1 MHAHSLFEQ
10 LDALETSFSNP
21 HGSKF
26 DAFKDDHEHLH
37 SSDHEHLDSSYHEV
51 LSKGAQAPEQMSL
64 INDLPL
70 DEGSL
75 SAKTRS
81 EHCKMGPLTPSATTL
96 THDIDSS
103 CFHELTDGADSSAV
117 GSDTDSG
124 ITVDATN
131 AMVKIARVQQEH
143 LESQAD
149 MEVQAACADDDD
161 DCKGVPCAKA
171 FMRSGRN
178 QEMKNLD
185 IYEALNHYVEP
196 KNIYTAPSSGSSA
209 DTKVANVATPTF
221 SDDGAANTDGLVAG
235 CASKIKSEFAEA
247 KFAAAG
253 SSHVSGGA
261 ASKTGGEGS
270 SSNQDSSDESKDD
283 KDRDSLMMSGDSDCL
298 YDRRLTRYCG
308 KYSDLE
314 SFRANLI
321 NKQSQIAQMARDND
335 SELSTQRLGMVHR
348 WSVDSFLDSDFTR
361 PFSQAFVEE
370 EVPSQMFNGVALPS
384 FALSTR
390 IIADA
395 WANPCEFIPIIPW
408 LCIRNLPNLL
418 SSPLRRLSL
427 KQQDALK
434 AVRLLQEKIVC
445 HFTTLQECAEAV
457 TRATKQLSGLLPD
470 DLNSNEA
477 QCKRYQDIPAYPVV
491 QYLQDN
497 NEILLLKLRSDNRKL
512 IVRQSPELILKIRFM
527 LDNERRKLKYQRKAA
542 ILKEYGL
549 LSDLNLNLDPP
560 LNPDAYCVDRDAKVC
575 VLKRDIDLIM
585 AVKKLYLSFE
595 KRQDIPLCV
604 GEDHYRLLNNRLKD
618 VSDQIERRDSNVRS
632 LRTMLYAMRDPSDKT
647 SINLV
652 KRRAKAM
659 GIAPSKEGIQQ
670 ALESNQPTRAKYD
683 PDTHEISIP
692 LDESEGYSFLSEP
705 VRLGRHL
712 LFNHDC
718 TKAFIDY
725 RVRDDQQLSKVVA
738 GTYGIGQQDS
748 SLEPSDE
755 ESKAFTVNADEAL
768 QMYEPLELYEGLI
781 NTVACTPRD
790 LNEEEGKSNDASK
803 NIEILDEHIR
813 DPRLENTY
821 CDALREYL
829 YANGQFDLGL
839 EAQNNVSSVIDALA
853 KEQNVDPYR
862 GVGGI
867 TIMPD
872 KPLKRGDEIDSNA
885 RTFIPDEKM
894 IQRFLKEANT
904 ENQFLRRVLRQKVT
918 AAVSKM
924 RGRNPKGREID
935 PLRAQFIKIG
945 EDRIFK
951 KRFISEDFNTSIHI
965 LVDISGS
972 MCHVSKPVPKEQ
984 MPYAT
989 RCYHACKAAL
999 SIASALYGIDGVLIA
1014 CSFFPGFIENSSTFT
1029 ALHSNERLLTKARDF
1044 LQEPHG
1050 STPMDDAI
1058 YTAMRQL
1065 NNQTAD
1071 RKIIIMITDGA
1082 PDDVDRTKH
1091 AIESLEQQNIELYAI
1106 GIETQDDYHLF
1117 KHFASL
1123 EEANKLTEVMSKLLI
1138 ELSKSRFAN
1147 QLE

>member
-10 LDALETSFSNP
+10 LDALETSFSNHHNQDLDTYHDGNKLP
-21 HGSKF
+21 ENPAHAPKQLQLI
-26 DAFKDDHEHLH
+26 DALGDNSNAFNSNGFANPTLM
-37 SSDHEHLDSSYHEV
+37 SS
-51 LSKGAQAPEQMSL
+51 QAPSTANETMS
-64 INDLPL
+64 IGGANSQTTSFGGANSQITSIGIVDSQITSIG
-70 DEGSL
+70 DDV
-75 SAKTRS
+75 
-81 EHCKMGPLTPSATTL
+81 EHAAGRV
-96 THDIDSS
+96 
-103 CFHELTDGADSSAV
+103 ADSSV
-117 GSDTDSG
+117 
-124 ITVDATN
+124 
-131 AMVKIARVQQEH
+131 
-143 LESQAD
+143 
-149 MEVQAACADDDD
+149 AAGNNQTPNMACIEDDD
-161 DCKGVPCAKA
+161 DCVGVPCAKA
-171 FMRSGRN
+171 FLRSARN
-178 QEMKNLD
+178 QKMKNLD
-185 IYEALNHYVEP
+185 IYEALNHCVEP
-196 KNIYTAPSSGSSA
+196 KNIYCTQGLTNSTNESKQEGSASTLAADGLTYQSSGANSSSS
-209 DTKVANVATPTF
+209 VLN
-221 SDDGAANTDGLVAG
+221 GAG
-235 CASKIKSEFAEA
+235 CASSDLGGNSGLNSNQG
-247 KFAAAG
+247 G
-253 SSHVSGGA
+253 SSGDQRNSDDPKD
-261 ASKTGGEGS
+261 S
-270 SSNQDSSDESKDD
+270 QDTVVT
-283 KDRDSLMMSGDSDCL
+283 MMSGDSDCL

-308 KYSDLE
+308 KFNDIDA
-314 SFRANLI
+314 FRENLI
-321 NKQSQIAQMARDND
+321 KYQRELAKIDLDNAKD
-335 SELSTQRLGMVHR
+335 LRTQNLGMITSWHIS
-348 WSVDSFLDSDFTR
+348 SVLDSDFSK
-361 PFSQAFVEE
+361 PVPQAFIEE
-370 EVPSQMFNGVALPS
+370 EVPSQLFNGVALPS

-395 WANPCEFIPIIPW
+395 WANPYEFIPIIPW

-427 KQQDALK
+427 RQQESLK
-434 AVRLLQEKIVC
+434 AIRLLRENLVS
-445 HFTTLQECAEAV
+445 HFTTLEGCAEAV
-457 TRATKQLSGLLPD
+457 ARATKQLSGLLPD
-470 DLNSNEA
+470 DLSSNEG

-491 QYLQDN
+491 QYLQDD
-497 NEILLLKLRSDNRKL
+497 NEILLLKLRTDNRKL
-512 IVRQSPELILKIRFM
+512 IVRQSPELLIKTRFL

-549 LSDLNLNLDPP
+549 LSDLNLNPNPP
-560 LNPDAYCVDRDAKVC
+560 LNPDAYCVDLENKVC

-604 GEDHYRLLNNRLKD
+604 SEDHYRLLNNRLKD
-618 VSDQIERRDSNVRS
+618 VSDQIEIRDSNIRS
-632 LRTMLYAMRDPSDKT
+632 LRTMLYAMRDPNDKT
-647 SINLV
+647 SINIV

-659 GIAPSKEGIQQ
+659 GITPSKEGIEH
-670 ALESNQPTRAKYD
+670 ALESNQPSKAKYD
-683 PDTHEISIP
+683 ADTHEVSIP
-692 LDESEGYSFLSEP
+692 LDESKGYSFLSEP

-718 TKAFIDY
+718 TKAFIDF
-725 RVRDDQQLSKVVA
+725 RLHDDEQLTKVVA
-738 GTYGIGQQDS
+738 GTYGINEVS
-748 SLEPSDE
+748 SNDPSEDE
-755 ESKAFTVNADEAL
+755 NKAFTVDAQDAL
-768 QMYEPLELYEGLI
+768 QMYEPIELYEGLI
-781 NTVACTPRD
+781 NTVACTPRNC
-790 LNEEEGKSNDASK
+790 NEEDGKDDDASK

-839 EAQNNVSSVIDALA
+839 EAQNNVSSVIDSLA

-872 KPLKRGDEIDSNA
+872 KPLKRGDEIDTKS

-894 IQRFLKEANT
+894 IERFLKEASS

-935 PLRAQFIKIG
+935 PMRAQFIKIG

-951 KRFISEDFNTSIHI
+951 KRFVSEDFNTSIHI

-999 SIASALYGIDGVLIA
+999 SIASALYGIDGVQIA

-1029 ALHSNERLLTKARDF
+1029 ALHSHDRLLPKAREF

-1071 RKIIIMITDGA
+1071 RKLIIMITDGA
-1082 PDDVDRTKH
+1082 PDDIDRTKR
-1091 AIESLEQQNIELYAI
+1091 AIESLVQQNIELYAI
-1106 GIETQDDYHLF
+1106 GIETNDDYHLF

-1123 EEANKLTEVMSKLLI
+1123 NEANKLTEVMSQLLI
-1138 ELSKSRFAN
+1138 ELSKSEFAT
-1147 QLE
+1147 QVE

>member
-1 MHAHSLFEQ
+1 
-10 LDALETSFSNP
+10 
-21 HGSKF
+21 
-26 DAFKDDHEHLH
+26 
-37 SSDHEHLDSSYHEV
+37 
-51 LSKGAQAPEQMSL
+51 
-64 INDLPL
+64 
-70 DEGSL
+70 
-75 SAKTRS
+75 
-81 EHCKMGPLTPSATTL
+81 
-96 THDIDSS
+96 
-103 CFHELTDGADSSAV
+103 
-117 GSDTDSG
+117 
-124 ITVDATN
+124 
-131 AMVKIARVQQEH
+131 
-143 LESQAD
+143 
-149 MEVQAACADDDD
+149 
-161 DCKGVPCAKA
+161 
-171 FMRSGRN
+171 
-178 QEMKNLD
+178 
-185 IYEALNHYVEP
+185 
-196 KNIYTAPSSGSSA
+196 
-209 DTKVANVATPTF
+209 
-221 SDDGAANTDGLVAG
+221 
-235 CASKIKSEFAEA
+235 
-247 KFAAAG
+247 
-253 SSHVSGGA
+253 
-261 ASKTGGEGS
+261 
-270 SSNQDSSDESKDD
+270 
-283 KDRDSLMMSGDSDCL
+283 
-298 YDRRLTRYCG
+298 
-308 KYSDLE
+308 
-314 SFRANLI
+314 
-321 NKQSQIAQMARDND
+321 
-335 SELSTQRLGMVHR
+335 
-348 WSVDSFLDSDFTR
+348 
-361 PFSQAFVEE
+361 
-370 EVPSQMFNGVALPS
+370 
-384 FALSTR
+384 
-390 IIADA
+390 
-395 WANPCEFIPIIPW
+395 
-408 LCIRNLPNLL
+408 
-418 SSPLRRLSL
+418 
-427 KQQDALK
+427 
-434 AVRLLQEKIVC
+434 
-445 HFTTLQECAEAV
+445 
-457 TRATKQLSGLLPD
+457 
-470 DLNSNEA
+470 
-477 QCKRYQDIPAYPVV
+477 
-491 QYLQDN
+491 
-497 NEILLLKLRSDNRKL
+497 
-512 IVRQSPELILKIRFM
+512 
-527 LDNERRKLKYQRKAA
+527 
-542 ILKEYGL
+542 
-549 LSDLNLNLDPP
+549 
-560 LNPDAYCVDRDAKVC
+560 
-575 VLKRDIDLIM
+575 
-585 AVKKLYLSFE
+585 
-595 KRQDIPLCV
+595 
-604 GEDHYRLLNNRLKD
+604 
-618 VSDQIERRDSNVRS
+618 
-632 LRTMLYAMRDPSDKT
+632 MLYAMRDPSDKT

-755 ESKAFTVNADEAL
+755 ESKAFTVDADEAL

-999 SIASALYGIDGVLIA
+999 SFISEDFNTSIHILVDISGSMCHVSKPVPKEQMPYATRCYHACKAALSIASALYGIDGVLIA

-1029 ALHSNERLLTKARDF
+1029 ALHSNERLLTKARDFLQEPHGSTYGIDGVLIACSFFPGFIENSSTFTALHSNERLLTKARDFLQEPHGSTPMDDAIYTAMRQLNNQTADRKIIIMITDNERLLTKARDF